1 MVTALSRQGLNAP
14 GTGAILHSA
23 GAVVTP
29 AVTQCLGFSIHDTLV
44 FEALGLYREEA
55 YGEHGGSQ
63 PVTEDEK
70 SKIVRENAIKLYG
83 LALDEPSACR

>member
-1 MVTALSRQGLNAP
+1 MASFPQLCGQNAYRDGTSAVAALSRQGLDAQ

-29 AVTQCLGFSIHDTLV
+29 AVAQCLGAWRHDMQEAARAPLPASAQYL

-55 YGEHGGSQ
+55 YGEHGGH
-63 PVTEDEK
+63 
-70 SKIVRENAIKLYG
+70 
-83 LALDEPSACR
+83 